1 MKLFGVI
8 KKPLVTEKTQRLEL
22 AGTYTMVINDRATKT
37 EVAQAIETL
46 YGVEVA
52 KVNIIKTR
60 EKFHNTNRGAQ
71 LKRKSITKA
80 LITLKGGK
88 RIADLLKLKIKD

>member
-1 MKLFGVI
+1 MSLFGVI

-22 AGTYTMVINDRATKT
+22 TGTYTMVVNERATKT
-37 EVAQAIETL
+37 DVAKAIEAL

-60 EKFHNTNRGAQ
+60 DKFHNTNRGAK
-71 LKRKSITKA
+71 LKRRSITKA
-80 LITLKGGK
+80 LISLK
-88 RIADLLKLKIKD
+88 